1 MRDEWDQI
9 TWCDGFTD
17 LVALQE
23 KALAVAYAEAQAA
36 VDRILIY
43 GTGTGEPRGFL
54 AREVREPTPPERA
67 LAILDP
73 ELRRCHLYKAG
84 PPTLYP
90 NWKATP

>member
-9 TWCDGFTD
+9 TWCYGFTD

-36 VDRILIY
+36 VGRILIY
-43 GTGTGEPRGFL
+43 GTGTGQ
-54 AREVREPTPPERA
+54 REPTPAERA
-67 LAILDP
+67 LQILDP
-73 ELRRCHLYKAG
+73 ALRRCPLYKAG